1 MKKKIIY
8 ISGAEV
14 FDVNDVRAA
23 FEEVRN
29 TLKLDSDT
37 ILFGVPVDNV
47 ESVGNASDVA
57 DDSAP
62 VAAPGV
68 ELDDDYDGETESD
81 ADEFEPVDE
90 EDVVDND
97 SVNQEIVETPA
108 DSENDAPVVPI
119 LSVLATKEEIPET
132 ASVEVESEVPVAE
145 IEEPIE
151 IEADEAEIVDMIN
164 DEMPADSQE
173 KTLEELLESMT
184 PLHEEV
190 AKPQKKQNKKIE
202 PVDSGTTET
211 LDEIDATLENLASE
225 FAENQDKVATPKKSS
240 ERGKIGKLK
249 NILPFKKTKRED
261 PGLMGDL
268 FGWAGIA
275 ANDDDFTIPGFF
287 KQKM

>member
-29 TLKLDSDT
+29 TLKLDGDT
-37 ILFGVPVDNV
+37 ILFGVPVDNA
-47 ESVGNASDVA
+47 ESVGNASDVT
-57 DDSAP
+57 
-62 VAAPGV
+62 
-68 ELDDDYDGETESD
+68 DDYDAETESD
-81 ADEFEPVDE
+81 ADEFETVDE

-97 SVNQEIVETPA
+97 DVNPELVETPA

-119 LSVLATKEEIPET
+119 LSVLATKEEIPEI

-145 IEEPIE
+145 IEEPVAKEEPIE

-211 LDEIDATLENLASE
+211 
-225 FAENQDKVATPKKSS
+225 
-240 ERGKIGKLK
+240 
-249 NILPFKKTKRED
+249 
-261 PGLMGDL
+261 
-268 FGWAGIA
+268 
-275 ANDDDFTIPGFF
+275 
-287 KQKM
+287 

>member
-37 ILFGVPVDNV
+37 ILFGVPVDNA
-47 ESVGNASDVA
+47 ESMGNASDVA
-57 DDSAP
+57 ENAEPAGAP
-62 VAAPGV
+62 VV
-68 ELDDDYDGETESD
+68 ELDESD

-90 EDVVDND
+90 EDVVDNV

-145 IEEPIE
+145 IEEPVAKEEPIE

>member
-1 MKKKIIY
+1 MKKKIVY
-8 ISGAEV
+8 ISGAET
-14 FDVNDVRAA
+14 FDISDVRAA
-23 FEEVRN
+23 FEEVRS
-29 TLKLDSDT
+29 TLKLDGDT
-37 ILFGVPVDNV
+37 ILFGVPVDET
-47 ESVGNASDVA
+47 ESVGDASDVA
-57 DDSAP
+57 ENVAP
-62 VAAPGV
+62 VAAPGIELAPEPENKSDKDELEEMQPIDDEDAV
-68 ELDDDYDGETESD
+68 ETL
-81 ADEFEPVDE
+81 
-90 EDVVDND
+90 
-97 SVNQEIVETPA
+97 EIDETPA
-108 DSENDAPVVPI
+108 DSDQDTPVVPI
-119 LSVLATKEEIPET
+119 LSVLATKEEEIIEPEP
-132 ASVEVESEVPVAE
+132 APEES
-145 IEEPIE
+145 IEL
-151 IEADEAEIVDMIN
+151 DETESDIADMIN
-164 DEMPADSQE
+164 DEMPADSHE
-173 KTLEELLESMT
+173 KTLEELLETMT

-190 AKPQKKQNKKIE
+190 AKPHKKQSKKIE

>member
-37 ILFGVPVDNV
+37 ILFGVPVDNA
-47 ESVGNASDVA
+47 ESMGNASDVA
-57 DDSAP
+57 ENAEPAGAP
-62 VAAPGV
+62 MV
-68 ELDDDYDGETESD
+68 ELDESD
-81 ADEFEPVDE
+81 ADEFEPVDK

-119 LSVLATKEEIPET
+119 LSVLATKEEILET

-145 IEEPIE
+145 IEEPVAEEEPIE

-190 AKPQKKQNKKIE
+190 AKPHKKQNKKIE

>member
-37 ILFGVPVDNV
+37 ILFGVPVDAC

-57 DDSAP
+57 ENAEPVGAP
-62 VAAPGV
+62 VV
-68 ELDDDYDGETESD
+68 ELDESD

-97 SVNQEIVETPA
+97 DVNPEIVETSA
-108 DSENDAPVVPI
+108 DSENDTPVVPI

-132 ASVEVESEVPVAE
+132 VSVEVESEVPVAK
-145 IEEPIE
+145 EEPIE

-202 PVDSGTTET
+202 PMDSGTTET

>member
-8 ISGAEV
+8 ISGAEA
-14 FDVNDVRAA
+14 FDVNDVRTA

-37 ILFGVPVDNV
+37 ILFGVPVDNA

-57 DDSAP
+57 ENAEPAGAP
-62 VAAPGV
+62 VV
-68 ELDDDYDGETESD
+68 ELDESD

-97 SVNQEIVETPA
+97 SVNQEIVETPV

-145 IEEPIE
+145 IEEPVAKEEPIE